1 MNSLKQ
7 FFKEEDGAVTIIEI
21 LILLAIIVAIALIFR
36 EQLMNWVTKMI
47 NDIFGTDLGVSGA
60 SPTTVPTP

>member
-36 EQLMNWVTKMI
+36 EQLMGWVTKMI

-60 SPTTVPTP
+60 SPTP